1 MLVSTQKNLENGST
15 KKPTNKP
22 MKRLSIYLFLILFT
36 LPTPSQADDISD
48 FEIEGMSIGDSL
60 LDYYS
65 EAKIKEARVKT
76 GFKSNKFYR
85 VVFLNSKIYD
95 ALMFYL
101 KTDDNNYKIYS
112 INAALNYPNKI
123 NECNNK
129 KVLIANE
136 LSTLFENSKKHSYTK
151 NHPQD
156 ETGESIFHSVD
167 FYFENGG
174 GSRVMCID
182 WSEKME
188 FIDHLRI
195 TISSEEFRNFVNNEA
210 YK

>member
-1 MLVSTQKNLENGST
+1 MRVF
-15 KKPTNKP
+15 
-22 MKRLSIYLFLILFT
+22 IAALFLIFSLQSAT
-36 LPTPSQADDISD
+36 KADDIRD
-48 FEIEGMSIGDSL
+48 FEIEGISIGDSL

-156 ETGESIFHSVD
+156 ETGESMFHSVD
-167 FYFENGG
+167 FYFEDGG
-174 GSRVMCID
+174 SSRVMCID
-182 WSEKME
+182 WSDNFEKNK

-195 TISSEEFRNFVNNEA
+195 TISSEEFVKFINNEA
-210 YK
+210 YR

>member
-1 MLVSTQKNLENGST
+1 
-15 KKPTNKP
+15 
-22 MKRLSIYLFLILFT
+22 MKRILLILILT
-36 LPTPSQADDISD
+36 LNFQSWTKADDISD
-48 FEIEGMSIGDSL
+48 FEIEGISIGDSL